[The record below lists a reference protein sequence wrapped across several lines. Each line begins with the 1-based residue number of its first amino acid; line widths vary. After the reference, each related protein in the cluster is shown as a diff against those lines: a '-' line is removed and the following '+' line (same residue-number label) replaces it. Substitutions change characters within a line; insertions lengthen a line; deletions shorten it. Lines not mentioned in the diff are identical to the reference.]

1 LRVFELAAERGTM
14 VFSHQRYGSMVPPG
28 TWLEGVQELIADSAI
43 TGAPIHICHVTS
55 MNLSKTPVVLD
66 MIDAARA
73 RGVDV
78 TTEVYPYTAWSTG
91 LGTPLFEPG
100 WQQRFEIDYEDL
112 TLASTGE
119 VLTAA
124 TFEKYRA
131 EQQSVVG
138 QGIPE
143 PAIEA
148 ALRRPG
154 VLIVSDAGDIETGN
168 EHPRGAGTNG
178 RILGRYVREK
188 QVLTLTDA
196 IARMTYLPA
205 RRLERVSEDMKRKGR
220 VQPDADADL
229 VMFDPATVTDR
240 AVFGDSDQPSLGFVH
255 VIVGGVPVVR
265 DSRLVDGAFPGQPVR
280 GNGVR

>member
-1 LRVFELAAERGTM
+1 M
-14 VFSHQRYGSMVPPG
+14 VFSHQRYGSMVAPG
-28 TWLEGVQELIADSAI
+28 TWIEAVQELVADSAI

-55 MNLSKTPVVLD
+55 MNLSKTPIVLD
-66 MIDAARA
+66 MIDGARA

-91 LGTPLFEPG
+91 LEEPLFDPG
-100 WQQRFEIDYEDL
+100 WQQRYEIDYGDL

-143 PAIEA
+143 SAIEA
-148 ALRRPG
+148 ALTRPG
-154 VLIVSDAGDIETGN
+154 VMIVSDAGDIETGN

-188 QVLTLTDA
+188 QVLTLRDA
-196 IARMTYLPA
+196 IARMSYLPA
-205 RRLERVSEDMKRKGR
+205 QRLERVSEDMKRKGR
-220 VQPDADADL
+220 VQEGADADL
-229 VMFDPATVTDR
+229 TVFDPATVTDR
-240 AVFGDSDQPSLGFVH
+240 AVFGDSDKPSSGFVH
-255 VIVGGVPVVR
+255 VIIGGVPVVR
-265 DSRLVDGAFPGQPVR
+265 DSRLVDGTFPGQPVR
-280 GNGVR
+280 GNGAR